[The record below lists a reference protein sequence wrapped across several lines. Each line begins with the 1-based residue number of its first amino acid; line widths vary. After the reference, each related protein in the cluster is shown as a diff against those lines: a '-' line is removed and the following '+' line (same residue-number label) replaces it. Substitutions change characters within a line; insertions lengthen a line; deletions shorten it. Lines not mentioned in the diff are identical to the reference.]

1 MKFQF
6 ILLIMFV
13 NNTLFPLHDVPLAI
27 FHITQSNEIVNLDI
41 NFDLNDYSQSL
52 DIKSTD
58 VNIDNMQC
66 YLDEHT
72 SFRFNAQTASIKI
85 SEVKIV
91 RDHIRVKGSF
101 GKVEKNIS
109 SIEIENTCLNNVS
122 RHSNIIQV
130 DLNNSSKDYRMHK
143 KRTKINLSY

>member
-6 ILLIMFV
+6 ILLVMFL
-13 NNTLFPLHDVPLAI
+13 NNTLFPIHDVPVAI
-27 FHITQSNEIVNLDI
+27 FHITQSTDIVNLDI
-41 NFDLNDYSQSL
+41 NFDLEDYSETL
-52 DIKSTD
+52 DIKSTE
-58 VNIDNMQC
+58 VNIENVQC

-72 SFRFNAQTASIKI
+72 CFRFNTQMAIIKI

-109 SIEIENTCLNNVS
+109 SIEIKNTCLNNVF
-122 RHSNIIQV
+122 RHSNVIQV